1 MIPKAQTT
9 KEKPETSDFVK
20 IKNLDASKVTVN
32 RVKRLPTQ
40 WEKIFVNHISDKG
53 PISRTLKKQKILQL
67 SNNKINNL
75 VKYGQKT

>member
-40 WEKIFVNHISDKG
+40 WEKIFVNHISN
-53 PISRTLKKQKILQL
+53 KQVNI
-67 SNNKINNL
+67 
-75 VKYGQKT
+75 